1 MNLNSKYFDRIRIKP
16 GGAAAEGDDGPA
28 CEWQGC
34 RHSGTHRA
42 PKGRQHEGQYFRF
55 CLDHVR
61 EYNKSYNYFAGM
73 GDDDVAAYQ
82 RAATTGHRPTWTMG
96 VKNGG
101 ATDAGDSARKRF
113 SWSDAFI
120 DPFGIF
126 GGGERRGPANSQ
138 PERRPLKNVERRS
151 FAALDLEGWEDAS
164 EIKARYKILVK
175 RLHPDANG
183 GDRSSED
190 RLRQIIQAYHYL
202 KSAGF
207 C

>member
-1 MNLNSKYFDRIRIKP
+1 MNLNSKYFDQIRINP
-16 GGAAAEGDDGPA
+16 GGPSVDADEGPR
-28 CEWQGC
+28 CEWDGC
-34 RHSGTHRA
+34 RDRGTHRA
-42 PKGRQHEGQYFRF
+42 PKGRRREGEFFRF

-73 GDDDVAAYQ
+73 GDDDIAAYQ
-82 RAATTGHRPTWTMG
+82 RSAATGHRPTWSIG
-96 VKNGG
+96 VN
-101 ATDAGDSARKRF
+101 DAAGMRARAA
-113 SWSDAFI
+113 WADAFL
-120 DPFGIF
+120 DPFGVFEGIP
-126 GGGERRGPANSQ
+126 GRKTASHER
-138 PERRPLKNVERRS
+138 ERRPLRNLERRS

-164 EIKARYKILVK
+164 EIKARYKMLVK

-183 GDRSSED
+183 GDRTSED